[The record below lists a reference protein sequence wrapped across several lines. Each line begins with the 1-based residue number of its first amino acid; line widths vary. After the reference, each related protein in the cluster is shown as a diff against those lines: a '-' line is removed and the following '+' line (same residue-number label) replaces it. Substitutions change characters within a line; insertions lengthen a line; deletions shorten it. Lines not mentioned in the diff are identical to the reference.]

1 MEVFKL
7 RISSSLFCVVI
18 CYQTS
23 SHSDSYVR
31 PGPIRGCTNPSAWRK
46 VAEHLVNALADILD
60 VFGGVVRERIAC
72 RTAPDQLLLISVEDV
87 DHECADLV
95 GFNGRRGVPKAAEP
109 PPAPTA
115 PETIV
120 EGIQRL
126 LIVRCFDCYDSSV
139 RTGRHFCPPLRG

>member
-1 MEVFKL
+1 MEGFKL

-31 PGPIRGCTNPSAWRK
+31 PGPIRGCTNPSVWRK
-46 VAEHLVNALADILD
+46 VAEHLVNALADSLD

-72 RTAPDQLLLISVEDV
+72 QTAPDQLLLISIEDV
-87 DHECADLV
+87 DCECVDLV
-95 GFNGRRGVPKAAEP
+95 GFNGRRGVAKAAEP
-109 PPAPTA
+109 
-115 PETIV
+115 IV
-120 EGIQRL
+120 EGVKRL

-139 RTGRHFCPPLRG
+139 RAGWHFCPPLRG